1 MDIYIAIGYTSQA
14 TEPIHFWFPRC
25 LKSTC
30 SKELICNCSLREN
43 LSKLD
48 VHFRLFR
55 SPVCPIYP
63 AGSTRGERGVGSS
76 CWPPPGPTALRC
88 YEEPVAAAMQSFTAW
103 RHNLLA
109 ISAAAAAA
117 GATSAAV
124 YRGRCGLEQHR
135 PPTVSPVMD
144 AALSLR
150 FDHCRLPTSLM
161 MSHQD
166 ACSDLNNTG
175 IDSFITARNYAE
187 RCLRNSISVCPSVCP
202 SVRHTPILC
211 QMNAGWCRVFTTG

>member
-1 MDIYIAIGYTSQA
+1 
-14 TEPIHFWFPRC
+14 
-25 LKSTC
+25 
-30 SKELICNCSLREN
+30 
-43 LSKLD
+43 
-48 VHFRLFR
+48 
-55 SPVCPIYP
+55 
-63 AGSTRGERGVGSS
+63 
-76 CWPPPGPTALRC
+76 
-88 YEEPVAAAMQSFTAW
+88 MQSFTTW

-150 FDHCRLPTSLM
+150 FEHCRLPTSLM

-175 IDSFITARNYAE
+175 IDSFITARNYMQFCLSVHPSHADIVLNE
-187 RCLRNSISVCPSVCP
+187 RRMMPRLHSWVAQFLATYSQGITYN
-202 SVRHTPILC
+202 
-211 QMNAGWCRVFTTG
+211 TGGETA